1 MTVAREAIVLPMIFL
16 TVAGLG
22 GLRIGHTVLLLPP
35 PLISLVLAIVLVA
48 ALIRAGAF
56 APQSVLNTGRS
67 ELENVSGLVIVLTLF
82 AASAQVFT
90 LVTPE
95 HGLLHVVFSVCF
107 FVQLTT
113 TLAGVN
119 GRRNLL
125 RSLVVL
131 LGCAFVV
138 RFVVLE
144 ALYTPDRGLAK
155 RLLTTIMEG
164 ASLGT
169 IQYEPAGAVTGYI
182 AFFTLGLYVIGVML
196 LPTARPRGHLTVRTS
211 NIQPATLSIVLIA
224 VAVGCWGCRRSNAEP
239 SHQAGQSTIAPS
251 AGERERG
258 EALAAARVWSQPA
271 IPIPA
276 FDFAANPP
284 GGYTSSD
291 EVSCRFTV
299 QKLTGLTPKF
309 HCQLPDGRIL
319 KVKYGDRNAEL
330 QAEVAGTRL
339 LRSLGFPADDM
350 FIVRSV
356 HCAGCPRFPFSA
368 LECNERLVLSLLCFG
383 GELRYDQVRTF
394 TTVVTEQKADGTA
407 IESFDDQGWSWY
419 ELDRVDPT
427 HGGSSRAE
435 VDALRLMAMVL
446 AHWDN
451 KGANQR
457 LLCPP
462 GGDLPGGRCKAPV
475 AMIHDLGA
483 TFGPPRVDLPNWR
496 RLPIWSNRA
505 TCTISMKM
513 LPYAGATFPDRQIS
527 EAGRLLIAGLL
538 EQLSI
543 RQLTDLFTASRI
555 VLYDQ
560 IDAEARNAGAWARV
574 FRDKVRQIRE
584 GAPCPQ

>member
-1 MTVAREAIVLPMIFL
+1 MTVAREAILLPMLFL

-22 GLRIGHTVLLLPP
+22 GLRVGHIVLLLPP
-35 PLISLVLAIVLVA
+35 PLVSLILAIILVA
-48 ALIRAGAF
+48 ALVRAGAF
-56 APQSVLNTGRS
+56 APHAVLNAGRS
-67 ELENVSGLVIVLTLF
+67 GLENASGLMILLTLF
-82 AASAQVFT
+82 AASAQIFT

-95 HGLLHVVFSVCF
+95 RGLLHVVFSVCF

-138 RFVVLE
+138 RFVVLD

-182 AFFTLGLYVIGVML
+182 AFFTLCLFIIGIIL
-196 LPTARPRGHLTVRTS
+196 LPVARPRGHLTVRALHVQDAALTVALMAMALTS
-211 NIQPATLSIVLIA
+211 
-224 VAVGCWGCRRSNAEP
+224 WGCGASSAQP
-239 SHQAGQSTIAPS
+239 SQHGDGSDVAQSAR
-251 AGERERG
+251 ARAREN
-258 EALAAARVWSQPA
+258 ALASAHVWSQPA
-271 IPIPA
+271 VPIPR
-276 FDFAANPP
+276 FDFAANPS
-284 GGYTSSD
+284 GGYTPSD

-299 QKLTGLTPKF
+299 EKMSGRTPKF

-319 KVKYGDRNAEL
+319 KVKYGERNAEL

-350 FIVRSV
+350 FVVRAV
-356 HCAGCPRFPFSA
+356 HCAGCPRFPFTA
-368 LECNERLVLSLLCFG
+368 LECNELLGLPLLCFG
-383 GELRYDQVRTF
+383 GPTRYGLVRTF
-394 TTVVTEQKADGTA
+394 TTAITEQKMDGTA

-419 ELDRVDPT
+419 ELDKVDAAR
-427 HGGSSRAE
+427 GGSSRAE
-435 VDALRLMAMVL
+435 VDALRLLAVVL

-462 GGDLPGGRCKAPV
+462 GRDVPGGGCTAPI
-475 AMIHDLGA
+475 AMIQDLGA
-483 TFGPPRVDLPNWR
+483 TFGPNRVDLPNWR
-496 RLPIWSNRA
+496 ATPVWSDRA
-505 TCTISMKM
+505 TCRISMKS

-527 EAGRLLIAGLL
+527 EAGRLMIAGLL
-538 EQLSI
+538 EQLSTS
-543 RQLTDLFTASRI
+543 QLRDLFTASRV
-555 VLYDQ
+555 VLYDS
-560 IDAEARNAGAWARV
+560 IDAESRDAAAWIRV
-574 FRDKVRQIRE
+574 FVDKVKQIRE
-584 GAPCPQ
+584 GVPCPQ